1 MKKRYLLA
9 ILTFAVTIA
18 NAQDITDALRYSND
32 NIQGTA
38 RFRALSGA
46 FGALGGDM
54 SAVNINPAG
63 SAVFNTSHISLSLSN
78 YNIKNESQ
86 FYNGLTNSKN
96 SNIDLNQTGAA
107 FVFNNR
113 NLDSKWRKFTL
124 SVAYDKI
131 QDYDNNWYAIGTNPN
146 NSIDQYFLQYANGLR
161 LDEISAYPEETYSQ
175 AYSAI
180 GSDYG
185 YSNQQ
190 GFLGY
195 ESYILEPLST
205 DDDNTVYT
213 SNIGSGDYYQNY
225 SYASTG
231 YNGKFTVNAATQ
243 FGDRLYLGLNLNSHF
258 INFER
263 STFLY
268 ESNNN
273 PGSTVSKVQFE
284 NNLFTTG
291 SGFSFQLGTIVKIT
305 EQLRAGLSFNS
316 PTWFN
321 INEETSQYLRTTIDD
336 NGFDAQITINPGV
349 VNIYPTYR
357 LQTPGRI
364 SGSLAY
370 IFGKY
375 GLISFDYSL
384 KDYSNTKFRPTSD
397 LYFKEQNSII
407 SNKLTTASTYR
418 IGGEAKINQFSI
430 RGGYRFEESPYENG
444 ITVGDLSGYSVG
456 IGYNFNSVIKLDVT
470 FDQANQSNNTQLY
483 NIGLTDTANIDSKN
497 PNLTFTLSFNM

>member
-1 MKKRYLLA
+1 MKKEYLLA
-9 ILTFAVTIA
+9 ICLLSLAIA
-18 NAQDITDALRYSND
+18 NAQDITDALRYSGD

-38 RFRALSGA
+38 RFRGLSGA

-78 YNIKNESQ
+78 MQTKNETQ
-86 FYNGLTNSKN
+86 FYNGLTSSKN

-107 FVFNNR
+107 FIFNNR
-113 NLDSKWRKFTL
+113 NTNSPWKKFAI

-146 NSIDQYFLQYANGLR
+146 NSIDQYFLRYANGLR
-161 LDEISAYPEETYSQ
+161 LDEISTLPNETYSE
-175 AYSAI
+175 AYSEI
-180 GSDYG
+180 GSLYG
-185 YSNQQ
+185 YGNQQ

-195 ESYILEPLST
+195 ESFILEPVDNT
-205 DDDNTVYT
+205 DDNTQYT
-213 SNIGSGDYYQNY
+213 SNIGSGDYYQEY

-243 FGDRLYLGLNLNSHF
+243 FGDRIYMGLNLNSHF
-258 INFER
+258 INFEK

-268 ESNNN
+268 ERNNN
-273 PGSTVSKVQFE
+273 QGSTVSQVQFE

-291 SGFSFQLGTIVKIT
+291 SGFSFQLGTIIKIT
-305 EQLRAGLSFNS
+305 EQLRAGFAFNS

-321 INEETSQYLRTTIDD
+321 INEETSQYLRTIIDD
-336 NGFDAQITINPGV
+336 NGNDASVTINPRV
-349 VNIYPTYR
+349 INIYPTYR

-370 IFGKY
+370 VIGKY

-384 KDYSNTKFRPTSD
+384 KDYSNTKFKPTSD
-397 LYFKEQNSII
+397 LYFREQNDII
-407 SNKLTTASTYR
+407 NNNLTSASTFR
-418 IGGEAKINQFSI
+418 IGGEAKINQLSI
-430 RGGYRFEESPYENG
+430 RGGYRFEESPYKDG
-444 ITVGDLSGYSVG
+444 TTVGDLTGYSVG
-456 IGYNFNSVIKLDVT
+456 LGYNFGNVIKLDVT
-470 FDQANQSNNTQLY
+470 FDQANQSNITQLY
-483 NIGLTDTANIDSKN
+483 NVGLTDAANIDARNS
-497 PNLTFTLSFNM
+497 NLTFTLSFNM